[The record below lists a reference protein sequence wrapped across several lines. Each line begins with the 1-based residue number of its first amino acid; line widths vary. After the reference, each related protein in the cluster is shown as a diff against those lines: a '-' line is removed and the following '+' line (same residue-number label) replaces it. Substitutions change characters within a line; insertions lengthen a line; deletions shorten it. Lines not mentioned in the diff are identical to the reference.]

1 MNCLVDSIPTAS
13 WMKPLL
19 IAGLVLVAIV
29 IVVIA
34 LLYWYL
40 HRKRLKERQR
50 VNEESETWLQGS
62 ARRRTG
68 QRKDKSREVQQNL
81 EYSRLKYVGSVK
93 DSGKTGDSEVMV

>member
-1 MNCLVDSIPTAS
+1 MFFITTAS
-13 WMKPLL
+13 WKKPLL

-29 IVVIA
+29 IVVIT

-62 ARRRTG
+62 VRRGTG
-68 QRKDKSREVQQNL
+68 QREAKSREDQQNL
-81 EYSRLKYVGSVK
+81 EYSRLKYVGSIK